1 MDKGYVVVNLANGL
15 ITLVVAKS
23 LIEATKKGQKY
34 FTEPNRPIA
43 RVQVLN

>member
-1 MDKGYVVVNLANGL
+1 MNKGYRVINLANGL
-15 ITLVVAKS
+15 ITMVIANS
-23 LIEATKKGQKY
+23 LIEATRKGQSY

>member
-1 MDKGYVVVNLANGL
+1 MNKGYKVINLANGL
-15 ITLVVAKS
+15 ITMVIANS
-23 LIEATKKGQKY
+23 LIEATRKGQRY